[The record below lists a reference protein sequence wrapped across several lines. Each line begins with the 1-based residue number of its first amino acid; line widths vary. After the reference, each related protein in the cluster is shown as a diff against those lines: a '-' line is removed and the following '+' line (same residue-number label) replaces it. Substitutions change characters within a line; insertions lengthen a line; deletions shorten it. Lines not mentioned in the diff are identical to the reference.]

1 MDAQRR
7 PSSATLARR
16 RPPPEARQFN
26 SSCRTPPSTKQSAAA
41 VDAAPPVAADA
52 DEDVA
57 DVDDGTVDR
66 IHLRLNSLQRLLRTV
81 NPRWTAPPTA
91 QTACEHTRSATA
103 PQCSP
108 VVTSAAGSGH
118 FARCC
123 AHHYPAPTPQQYGY
137 RPTDAPEGVWRIAGS
152 PGGLHAHIAGLI
164 GRTHVHMLCDTG
176 AACSCVSRAFYESH
190 LASMTPLIRPRR
202 LQNLV
207 ATGGSDLTTV
217 GKVTVNFKVGGYV
230 LSTEFFVVDDLT
242 HNVILG
248 AEFFERTGAH
258 LDYKHK
264 RLRLY
269 NGTINVPLL
278 TAIDPFRVVH
288 LL

>member
-1 MDAQRR
+1 
-7 PSSATLARR
+7 
-16 RPPPEARQFN
+16 
-26 SSCRTPPSTKQSAAA
+26 
-41 VDAAPPVAADA
+41 
-52 DEDVA
+52 
-57 DVDDGTVDR
+57 
-66 IHLRLNSLQRLLRTV
+66 
-81 NPRWTAPPTA
+81 
-91 QTACEHTRSATA
+91 
-103 PQCSP
+103 
-108 VVTSAAGSGH
+108 
-118 FARCC
+118 
-123 AHHYPAPTPQQYGY
+123 
-137 RPTDAPEGVWRIAGS
+137 
-152 PGGLHAHIAGLI
+152 
-164 GRTHVHMLCDTG
+164 
-176 AACSCVSRAFYESH
+176 
-190 LASMTPLIRPRR
+190 MTPLIRPRR